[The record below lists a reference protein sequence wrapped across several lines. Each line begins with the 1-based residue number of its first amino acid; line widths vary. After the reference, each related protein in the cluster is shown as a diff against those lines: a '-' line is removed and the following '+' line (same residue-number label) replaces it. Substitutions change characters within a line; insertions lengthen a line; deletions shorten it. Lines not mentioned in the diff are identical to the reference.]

1 MIEGVEITPLK
12 KIDDDRGS
20 VLHMMRK
27 DTKIFNHLVKFI
39 FQ

>member
-12 KIDDDRGS
+12 KIDDVRGS

-27 DTKIFNHLVKFI
+27 DTKIFRSFGEI
-39 FQ
+39 